1 MRRKSFTS
9 VKPAS
14 SQENGE
20 QGFWPSYA
28 DMMSSFALI
37 LFFLM
42 LLSYI
47 QNLVTGNDL
56 QNTEEV
62 LSNTKSELAL
72 TQDQMEDANDQLA
85 QIQIELDDANE
96 ELKGKQQDITTQQAL
111 IDSQEEYL
119 AAANEEIKEMR
130 SQMQTIAVLRLSILE
145 QIKDSIVKATG
156 DSTKVSIGDNGNII
170 LSEGILFDTGSYAL
184 KPDAQTA
191 LKQLSSVLK
200 DFLSDP
206 ENAKYID
213 SIVISG
219 HTDSDGTSED
229 NRLLSYNRASTV
241 LDYLLNNGLSSYSEY
256 SCAAG
261 YGEDCPVADNSTEAG
276 KAQNR
281 RIEISIILKDDT
293 VLDIVDQYLDI
304 DVPDTTASTTTTAT
318 NSNSK

>member
-1 MRRKSFTS
+1 MRRNSFTS
-9 VKPAS
+9 VKPSS

-62 LSNTKSELAL
+62 LSSTKSELAL
-72 TQDQMEDANDQLA
+72 TKEQMEDATDQLS
-85 QIQIELDDANE
+85 QVQLELEDATE
-96 ELKGKQQDITTQQAL
+96 ELKGKQKELTSQQAL
-111 IDSQEEYL
+111 IDSQEDYL

-145 QIKDSIVKATG
+145 QIEDSIVKATG
-156 DSTKVSIGDNGNII
+156 DSSKVSIGDNGNII
-170 LSEGILFDTGSYAL
+170 LNEGILFDTGSYEL
-184 KPDAQTA
+184 KPEAQTA
-191 LKQLSSVLK
+191 LKQLATVLK
-200 DFLSDP
+200 DFLSDSD
-206 ENAKYID
+206 NAKYID

-219 HTDSDGTSED
+219 HTDSDGSAEN
-229 NRLLSYNRASTV
+229 NRLLSYNRASSV
-241 LDYLLNNGLSSYSEY
+241 LDILLNNGLSSYSKY
-256 SCAAG
+256 FCAAG
-261 YGEDCPVADNSTEAG
+261 YGEDRPVADNSTAEG

-293 VLDIVDQYLDI
+293 VLDIVDQYLDM
-304 DVPDTTASTTTTAT
+304 DVPDTTATTSASTST
-318 NSNSK
+318 K